1 MQHKGFKTLHLH
13 RPMVNNEG
21 NGTMAGNSEKGTVC
35 LKCTKENIATSFHF
49 LTPAPPHHP
58 PATNKYT
65 IALTIV
71 FAVEIVSFVPIWMC
85 LR

>member
-1 MQHKGFKTLHLH
+1 
-13 RPMVNNEG
+13 MVNNEG

-49 LTPAPPHHP
+49 LTPVSPTPTPAPPHHP
-58 PATNKYT
+58 PATNKYM